1 MNTTASIPVADK
13 KSGKLAKTIGYYLA
27 FIVLGLITGV
37 FGPTLP
43 DLARNTQTALNQISL
58 IFAARSIGYLA
69 GSFLSGRLYDRVRG
83 HWIIAAVLLATAI
96 AYVLIPMIPVLP
108 LLVIVLL
115 ALGIAEGA
123 IDVGGNSLIVWVHH
137 DRVGPYMNGL
147 HFFFGIGAF
156 ISPIVIAQVVLSTG
170 DFRWAYWLLAL
181 LIVPVAVW
189 FTRLPSPP
197 IEHASQKAG
206 KTRTNTLFLL
216 LIAALLFVYVG
227 VETGFGN
234 WIFTYATRLNL
245 ADATGAALLT
255 STFWGSFTLG
265 RLLGVPISTRVKP
278 GMIILIDLVG
288 CLASVIAVV
297 LFPQSQTV
305 LWLGTIGAGLFMAS
319 VFPTALALA
328 GQFMTITAQ
337 VTGWFL
343 IGAGSGA
350 MLFPWLVGQLIEPFG
365 SQVMTQIVLFSLVGD
380 LVLLSMVMLAA
391 RKSTR
396 DDKDGDFS
404 LRSK

>member
-1 MNTTASIPVADK
+1 MNSTPSIIIADE
-13 KSGKLAKTIGYYLA
+13 KSGKFAKTVGYYLA
-27 FIVLGLITGV
+27 FIVLGLITGI
-37 FGPTLP
+37 FGPTLL
-43 DLARNTQTALNQISL
+43 DLARNTQTTLNQISI
-58 IFAARSIGYLA
+58 IFAARSLGYLA
-69 GSFLSGRLYDRVRG
+69 GSFLAGRLYDRVRG
-83 HWIIAAVLLATAI
+83 HWIFAAVLFATSI
-96 AYVLIPMIPVLP
+96 AFVLIPVIP
-108 LLVIVLL
+108 LLGLL
-115 ALGIAEGA
+115 AAVVFALGIAEGA

-137 DRVGPYMNGL
+137 DRVGPFMNGL

-170 DFRWAYWLLAL
+170 DFRWAFWLLAVL
-181 LIVPVAVW
+181 MVPLALW

-197 IEHASQKAG
+197 IEHSSQQAG
-206 KTRTNTLFLL
+206 KTKTNLPLLL
-216 LIAALLFVYVG
+216 LIAALLFIYVG

-245 ADATGAALLT
+245 ADATAAALLT

-278 GMIILIDLVG
+278 GTIILVDLVG
-288 CLASVIAVV
+288 CLASVVV
-297 LFPQSQTV
+297 VMLFPQSQIT

-319 VFPTALALA
+319 IFPTALALA
-328 GQFMTITAQ
+328 GQFMTITAR

-365 SQVMTQIVLFSLVGD
+365 SQVMTQIVLVSLVGD
-380 LVLLSMVMLAA
+380 LVLLGMVIWAA
-391 RKSTR
+391 RKNVR
-396 DDKDGDFS
+396 
-404 LRSK
+404 